1 MGGDTNPAQ
10 MIFLPADV
18 SQIHM
23 HRLRS
28 PLPPLSTLRPF
39 EAAVRLGSFKAAA
52 EELHLTQSAISHQ
65 ISSLEKH
72 FQTKLF
78 ARQGNRLIP
87 TKEGAAYGTAV
98 ARSLAEL
105 SNAGNSFLREERSKV
120 LRVTASP
127 SFAMFAALPHAG
139 EFRARNAALE
149 LRLEAR
155 NTSVNFET
163 EDIDAAIEVGSPPF
177 PGLQS
182 HRLFKSR
189 LGPLAHPEL
198 CRKFGPIRTAKDLAR
213 LPLIELNNIPG
224 LWNRWFAQTDHR
236 IKITDLSL
244 SSDSLLAAIQM
255 AESGVGVLLAPFP
268 LVTALVSTGRLVPLF
283 RPSLP
288 IDRPDFHLLYR
299 TAHANSAGIRALKR
313 WLSEVTTGLE
323 RSARAAKV

>member
-1 MGGDTNPAQ
+1 
-10 MIFLPADV
+10 MIFLAADM
-18 SQIHM
+18 SRIHM

-65 ISSLEKH
+65 INSLEKH

-87 TKEGAAYGTAV
+87 TKEGTAYGTAV

-105 SNAGNSFLREERSKV
+105 SNAGNSFLKEDRSKV
-120 LRVTASP
+120 LRVTATP
-127 SFAMFAALPHAG
+127 TFAMFAALPHVE
-139 EFRARNAALE
+139 EFKVRNGSLE

-155 NTSVNFET
+155 NTSVNFEV

-182 HRLFKSR
+182 QQLFKSR
-189 LGPLAHPEL
+189 IGPLAHPDL
-198 CRKFGPIRTAKDLAR
+198 CKKFGPIRTAKDLAC

-224 LWNRWFAQTDHR
+224 LWNRWFARTDHR

-268 LVTALVSTGRLVPLF
+268 LTTALVSTGRLIPLF

-299 TAHANSAGIRALKR
+299 KAHANSAEIRALKR
-313 WLSEVTTGLE
+313 WLSEVTAGLE
-323 RSARAAKV
+323 RRARAANV